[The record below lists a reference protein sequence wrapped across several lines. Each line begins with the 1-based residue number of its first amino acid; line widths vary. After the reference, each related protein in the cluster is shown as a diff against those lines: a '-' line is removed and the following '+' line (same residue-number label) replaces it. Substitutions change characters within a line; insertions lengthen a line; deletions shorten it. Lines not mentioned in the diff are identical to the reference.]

1 MKEPRERKATKR
13 INEIYYDLLMGSP
26 ALDSLALE
34 ILAIK
39 HYLDELERQTLKI
52 MKPFDLKAACAG
64 APVVTRKGH
73 PVTQLVLFDVDS
85 EYSLNGVV
93 QREWHHWLKDGR
105 EADPQSDFDL
115 FMGS

>member
-39 HYLDELERQTLKI
+39 HYLDELEGQTLKI
-52 MKPFDLKAACAG
+52 DRRAAHDRRRATDR
-64 APVVTRKGH
+64 PLTRI
-73 PVTQLVLFDVDS
+73 S
-85 EYSLNGVV
+85 
-93 QREWHHWLKDGR
+93 
-105 EADPQSDFDL
+105 
-115 FMGS
+115 